1 MNVAALTFA
10 RAAGVEP
17 DLAAWPAL
25 ERALLFGPLAP
36 SSFRLSGHDALPDAA
51 ARFAAESAAFG
62 CLDGNEL
69 SPREARYLGQ
79 LAVARGDAVLAN
91 IAAR

>member
-1 MNVAALTFA
+1 MERVGIIG
-10 RAAGVEP
+10 AG
-17 DLAAWPAL
+17 PA
-25 ERALLFGPLAP
+25 GI
-36 SSFRLSGHDALPDAA
+36 AA

-69 SPREARYLGQ
+69 SPREAWYLGQ